1 MKELEQ
7 ILIELENIT
16 ENIYYVLSCKDE
28 TEIRKNVLNDAILN
42 LEKLA
47 VKSRKNYVQEDEFR
61 RNYLK
66 KLVNKFDIEVKKI
79 DYGVTIKMP
88 SLISKKKIYNNDFL
102 CEPLSHAL
110 EYFVRKFK
118 FQKFK
123 ECVLIFNHIYE
134 KETKIMD
141 YDNLEIKSVI
151 DNISLFLL
159 EDDSGKYIDLYH
171 TSEIKDKNY
180 LQIYLMEK
188 DKFIG
193 FLELNNKLK

>member
-28 TEIRKNVLNDAILN
+28 TEITKNVLNDAILN

-47 VKSRKNYVQEDEFR
+47 VKSRKNYVQEKEFR
-61 RNYLK
+61 RNYLE
-66 KLVNKFDIEVKKI
+66 KLVNEFDIEVKKT
-79 DYGVTIKMP
+79 DYGITIKMP

-102 CEPLSHAL
+102 CEPLSHVL
-110 EYFVRKFK
+110 EYFVREFK
-118 FQKFK
+118 LKKFK
-123 ECVLIFNHIYE
+123 ECILIFNHIYDSSS
-134 KETKIMD
+134 KIMD